1 MMRVRNV
8 WMCAGLVMVA
18 HGAAAQRWDIALP
31 APDRPGGADVLFM
44 AQADVRPDMRVFANP
59 AGRTMAFIADEMGHE
74 RVVKGAPY
82 CADALHE
89 SIQPLADGNR
99 IVHRQVTRLCR
110 DGEGRTRQEVDL
122 EGHKRVYLRDPV
134 AQEAWLLDPQ
144 RKTARR
150 LQAGTSRIDAPTDV
164 DGAAWRDYADR
175 MREWARAFS
184 ERMRTVPRGAGGP
197 EVPAAPP
204 MPAHPQAPAMPPSG
218 SVPGS
223 NARPVVIVSGDPA
236 QQLATA
242 GGSPHGTR
250 HIDVQVLRA
259 SPREGDGPVGMPPM
273 PDPMPLLPPV
283 LAHRLP
289 AFAPR
294 GPGVLT
300 PLGSQS
306 IEGLRVNGERTT
318 WTIEPGRL
326 GNEKPIVITRE
337 VWTSPELLLT
347 VQSRDAD
354 PRSGETQYRLSN
366 VKRGEPD
373 PALMK
378 PPADYEQ
385 RRSGSPRPP
394 APAGGAS
401 GRG

>member
-1 MMRVRNV
+1 MKGVRSV
-8 WMCAGLVMVA
+8 WMWAGLVAAVQ
-18 HGAAAQRWDIALP
+18 GAAAQRWEIESPPPEWAASD
-31 APDRPGGADVLFM
+31 DVRVT
-44 AQADVRPDMRVFANP
+44 AQADARSDVRVFANP

-99 IVHRQVTRLCR
+99 IVRKQVTRLCR
-110 DGEGRTRQEVDL
+110 DGDGRTRQEVDL

-134 AQEAWLLDPQ
+134 AQETWLLDPE

-150 LQAGTSRIDAPTDV
+150 LLAGGGRFEGPADV

-175 MREWARAFS
+175 MREWARVFS
-184 ERMRTVPRGAGGP
+184 ERMRTMPRGAGAADA
-197 EVPAAPP
+197 PAVPP
-204 MPAHPQAPAMPPSG
+204 MPPHPQAPATPAVPPAGTVSW
-218 SVPGS
+218 S
-223 NARPVVIVSGDPA
+223 NARPVVIVAGDPA
-236 QQLATA
+236 QQLVAA
-242 GGSPHGTR
+242 GGAPAGAR
-250 HIDVQVLRA
+250 HIDVQVLRD
-259 SPREGDGPVGMPPM
+259 GDAPHGVPPM
-273 PDPMPLLPPV
+273 PDPLLLPPA

-289 AFAPR
+289 AFAAR

-354 PRSGETQYRLSN
+354 PRSGETHYRLVN
-366 VKRGEPD
+366 VKRGEPEA
-373 PALMK
+373 ALMK
-378 PPADYEQ
+378 PPPDYEQ
-385 RRSGSPRPP
+385 RRGGSPRPP
-394 APAGGAS
+394 TPPVGAS